1 MISADDVALGRPSM
15 TAAHRLLAYTVLIG
29 VVLMGGCVNDTTELK
44 QKISE
49 LEKRVAKQQK
59 DLGEFAGKF
68 APPKDFSADIQRLE
82 DQQDRIS
89 QLIKNKVDP
98 INMKLEEFRD
108 WAQESVKERG
118 KVAETLKRFEKSIAG
133 LNKGLEAQARKA
145 DRRMRALT
153 SHKKTIMANERAIES
168 LRKSVTQLRRDVLE
182 NNTRLV
188 TALKKT
194 LPKVK
199 KAAVAEVKDRL
210 VSVDRGL
217 KSLRADIEAKLK
229 KIETV
234 KQPPRTDYGADVRAL
249 RKKID
254 DLEEIIAAQK
264 STLLEMGSK
273 IHRLETTL
281 GGR

>member
-1 MISADDVALGRPSM
+1 M
-15 TAAHRLLAYTVLIG
+15 TAAHRLLVYTVLIG
-29 VVLMGGCVNDTTELK
+29 VVLMGGCVNDNTELK
-44 QKISE
+44 QKVAE
-49 LEKRVAKQQK
+49 LEKRIAKQQK

-118 KVAETLKRFEKSIAG
+118 KVAETLKRFQNSIAK
-133 LNKGLEAQARKA
+133 LNKGLEAQARKG
-145 DRRMRALT
+145 DRRIRALA
-153 SHKKTIMANERAIES
+153 SHKKTIVANERAIES
-168 LRKSVTQLRRDVLE
+168 LKKSVTQLRRDVLE
-182 NNTRLV
+182 NNTKLV

-199 KAAVAEVKDRL
+199 KAAVAEVKNRL
-210 VSVDRGL
+210 VSLDRGL
-217 KSLRADIEAKLK
+217 KSLRSETEAKLK

-234 KQPPRTDYGADVRAL
+234 KQPPRTDYGADVQAM
-249 RKKID
+249 RKKIN

>member
-1 MISADDVALGRPSM
+1 M
-15 TAAHRLLAYTVLIG
+15 TAAHKILAFTALIG
-29 VVLMGGCVNDTTELK
+29 VVLTAGCVNDTTELK
-44 QKISE
+44 QKIAQ
-49 LEKRVAKQQK
+49 LEKRIAKQQK

-89 QLIKNKVDP
+89 QQIKKKVDP

-118 KVAETLKRFEKSIAG
+118 KIAQTLKRFEKSIAT
-133 LNKGLEAQARKA
+133 LNKGLEVQSRKA
-145 DRRMRALT
+145 DRRMRALS
-153 SHKKTIMANERAIES
+153 SHKKKIIANDKAIES
-168 LRKSVTQLRRDVLE
+168 LKKSLAKLRKDVLE

-199 KAAVAEVKDRL
+199 KAAVAEVQGRL
-210 VSVDRGL
+210 ISLDKGL
-217 KSLRADIEAKLK
+217 KSLRTDSQARLK
-229 KIETV
+229 KLEAAG
-234 KQPPRTDYGADVRAL
+234 QAPRTDYGSEVRAL
-249 RKKID
+249 KKKID
-254 DLEEIIAAQK
+254 DLQEIVAAQK
-264 STLLEMGSK
+264 SSLLEIGSQV
-273 IHRLETTL
+273 HRLETNI